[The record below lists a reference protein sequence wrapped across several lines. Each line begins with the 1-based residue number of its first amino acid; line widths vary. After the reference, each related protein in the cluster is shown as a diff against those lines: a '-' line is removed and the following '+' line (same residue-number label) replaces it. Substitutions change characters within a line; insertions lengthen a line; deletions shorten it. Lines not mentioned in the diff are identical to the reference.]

1 MVPFYGLCNG
11 RVFMKLLRAATVTV
25 SDLGRTKRLYG
36 EYFDYA
42 VVEQGQVDESLAR
55 SWQAPKSAGQPF
67 VVMQPSSG
75 ADIFLR
81 FIEQAP
87 VAGFKALRSYGWNAI
102 EICVQD
108 VMAVNARMLNSPF
121 EIIGPPNKIPGL
133 DAIHPMQVKGP
144 DQEIV
149 YLTQIN
155 DDLPEYN
162 LPRAG
167 SLIDKLFILVIG
179 SSDMSRAAAWM
190 QARCGLAFGR
200 EMEIPYTMIAK
211 AYETPLDELH
221 QICTL
226 THDKDVFLEL
236 DQYPDAAVQRPHH
249 EGMLVPGCAIGTLFH
264 PEFDRLPGP
273 WVTAP
278 TPRDGI
284 LYKGKRVGVLKDP
297 DGTLI
302 EMVEG

>member
-1 MVPFYGLCNG
+1 
-11 RVFMKLLRAATVTV
+11 MKLLRAATVTV
-25 SDLGRTKRLYG
+25 SDLDRTIGLYSD
-36 EYFDYA
+36 YFDYA
-42 VVEQGQVDESLAR
+42 VVERGTVDEALAA
-55 SWQAPKSAGQPF
+55 SWQALNTAGCAY

-75 ADIFLR
+75 ADIYVR
-81 FIEQAP
+81 FIEQPP
-87 VAGFKALRSYGWNAI
+87 VNGFKALRSYGWNAI

-108 VMAVNARMLNSPF
+108 VMAVNARMLDSPF

-144 DQEIV
+144 DEEIV

-162 LPRAG
+162 LPRAA

-179 SSDMSRAAAWM
+179 CSDMDRSAAWM
-190 QARCGLAFGR
+190 QTACGLGFGR

-211 AYETPLDELH
+211 AYGTPLDELH
-221 QICTL
+221 RICTL
-226 THDKDVFLEL
+226 IHDRDVFLEL
-236 DQYPDAAVQRPHH
+236 DQYPDEAVRRQRH

-264 PEFDRLPGP
+264 PDFDTLPGP
-273 WVTAP
+273 WLTEP
-278 TPRDGI
+278 TVRDGEI
-284 LYKGKRVGVLKDP
+284 YKGRRVGVLKDP
-297 DGTLI
+297 DGTLV

>member
-1 MVPFYGLCNG
+1 
-11 RVFMKLLRAATVTV
+11 MKLLRAATVTV
-25 SDLGRTKRLYG
+25 SDIDRSIDLYTRF
-36 EYFDYA
+36 FDYSA
-42 VVEQGQVDESLAR
+42 VERGEISDALAA
-55 SWQAPKSAGQPF
+55 SWQAPNTAGKPY

-75 ADIFLR
+75 ADIYLR

-87 VAGFKALRSYGWNAI
+87 VDGFKALRSFGWNAI

-108 VMAVNARMLNSPF
+108 VMAVNARMLESPF

-144 DQEIV
+144 DEEIV

-167 SLIDKLFILVIG
+167 SLIDKLFILVMG
-179 SSDMSRAAAWM
+179 NSDLDRAAAWM
-190 QARCGLAFGR
+190 QEHCGLAFGR

-211 AYETPLDELH
+211 AYGTPLDELH
-221 QICTL
+221 RICTL
-226 THDKDVFLEL
+226 IHEQDVFLEL
-236 DQYPDAAVQRPHH
+236 DQYPDEAIPRPRHD
-249 EGMLVPGCAIGTLFH
+249 GMLVPGCAIGTLFH
-264 PEFDRLPGP
+264 PGFDALPGP
-273 WVTAP
+273 WLTEP
-278 TPRDGI
+278 TVRAGEI
-284 LYKGKRVGVLKDP
+284 YKGKRVGVLQDP

>member
-1 MVPFYGLCNG
+1 
-11 RVFMKLLRAATVTV
+11 MKLLRAATVTV
-25 SDLGRTKRLYG
+25 SDLDRTVGLYT

-42 VVEQGQVDESLAR
+42 VVEQGNIEAPLAA
-55 SWQAPKSAGQPF
+55 SWHTPGTTGCRY

-75 ADIFLR
+75 AEVYVR
-81 FIEQAP
+81 FIEQPA
-87 VAGFKALRSYGWNAI
+87 VDGFKALRSYGWNAI

-133 DAIHPMQVKGP
+133 DAIHPMQVRGP
-144 DQEIV
+144 DEEIV

-179 SSDMSRAAAWM
+179 CSDMDRSAAWM
-190 QARCGLAFGR
+190 QSACGLGFGR

-211 AYETPLDELH
+211 AYGTPLDELH
-221 QICTL
+221 RICTL
-226 THDKDVFLEL
+226 IHDKDVFLEL
-236 DQYPDAAVQRPHH
+236 DQYPDEAVTRPRHDD
-249 EGMLVPGCAIGTLFH
+249 MLVPGCAIGTLYH
-264 PEFDRLPGP
+264 PDFDSLPGP
-273 WVTAP
+273 WLTPP
-278 TPRDGI
+278 TVRDGAI
-284 LYKGKRVGVLKDP
+284 YKGRRVGVLQDP
-297 DGTLI
+297 DGTLV

>member
-1 MVPFYGLCNG
+1 
-11 RVFMKLLRAATVTV
+11 MKLLRAATVTV
-25 SDLGRTKRLYG
+25 SDLDRSVDLYSRF
-36 EYFDYA
+36 FDYS
-42 VVEQGQVDESLAR
+42 VVEHGEIRDALAESWKTPNSSGCAY
-55 SWQAPKSAGQPF
+55 A
-67 VVMQPSSG
+67 VMQPSSG

-81 FIEQAP
+81 FIEQPP
-87 VAGFKALRSYGWNAI
+87 VEGFQALRSYGWNAI

-108 VMAVNARMLNSPF
+108 VMAVNARMQESPF

-144 DQEIV
+144 DEEIV

-167 SLIDKLFILVIG
+167 SLIDKLFILVMG
-179 SSDMSRAAAWM
+179 NSNMDRAATWM
-190 QARCGLAFGR
+190 QEKCGLGFGR

-211 AYETPLDELH
+211 AYGTPLDELH
-221 QICTL
+221 RICTL
-226 THDKDVFLEL
+226 IHGKDVFLEL
-236 DQYPDAAVQRPHH
+236 DQYPDAAIQRPRQD
-249 EGMLVPGCAIGTLFH
+249 GMLVPGCAIGTLFH
-264 PEFDRLPGP
+264 PEFDSLPGP
-273 WVTAP
+273 WLTAP
-278 TPRDGI
+278 SVRDGVI
-284 LYKGKRVGVLKDP
+284 YKGKRVGVLQDP

>member
-1 MVPFYGLCNG
+1 
-11 RVFMKLLRAATVTV
+11 MKLLRAATVTV
-25 SDLGRTKRLYG
+25 SDLKRTTDLYSQ
-36 EYFDYA
+36 YFDYS
-42 VVEQGQVDESLAR
+42 VVEQGQISDALAA
-55 SWQAPKSAGQPF
+55 SWHTPKSTGLPYA
-67 VVMQPSSG
+67 VMQPSSG
-75 ADIFLR
+75 ADVFLR
-81 FIEQAP
+81 FVEQPP
-87 VAGFKALRSYGWNAI
+87 VEGYKALRSYGWNAI

-108 VMAVNARMLNSPF
+108 VMAVNARMLNSPL

-179 SSDMSRAAAWM
+179 NSDMDRAAAWM
-190 QARCGLAFGR
+190 QEKCGLGFGR

-211 AYETPLDELH
+211 AYGTPLDELH
-221 QICTL
+221 KICTL
-226 THDKDVFLEL
+226 IHDKDVFLEL
-236 DQYPDAAVQRPHH
+236 DQYPDAAIQRPHH
-249 EGMLVPGCAIGTLFH
+249 DGMLVPGCALGTLYH
-264 PEFDRLPGP
+264 PDFDALPGP
-273 WVTAP
+273 WLTEP
-278 TPRDGI
+278 TQRDGAI
-284 LYKGKRVGVLKDP
+284 YQGKRVGVLRDP

>member
-1 MVPFYGLCNG
+1 
-11 RVFMKLLRAATVTV
+11 MKLLRAATVTV
-25 SDLGRTKRLYG
+25 SDLTRTKGLYSQ
-36 EYFDYA
+36 YFDYA
-42 VVEQGQVDESLAR
+42 VVEEGSISAALAA
-55 SWQAPKSAGQPF
+55 SWQTPKSAGLPY

-75 ADIFLR
+75 AEIYLR
-81 FIEQAP
+81 FIEQPP
-87 VAGFKALRSYGWNAI
+87 VEGFKALRSYGWNAI

-108 VMAVNARMLNSPF
+108 VMAVNARMLESPF

-144 DQEIV
+144 DEEIV

-167 SLIDKLFILVIG
+167 SLIDKLFILVMG
-179 SSDMSRAAAWM
+179 NSDMDRAAAWM
-190 QARCGLAFGR
+190 QDKCGLSFGR

-211 AYETPLDELH
+211 AYGTPLDELH
-221 QICTL
+221 RICTL
-226 THDKDVFLEL
+226 IHDKDVFLEL
-236 DQYPDAAVQRPHH
+236 DQYPDEAVVRPRHD
-249 EGMLVPGCAIGTLFH
+249 GMLVPGCAIGTLFH
-264 PEFDRLPGP
+264 PDFDRLPGP
-273 WVTAP
+273 WLTQP
-278 TPRDGI
+278 TVRDGEI
-284 LYKGKRVGVLKDP
+284 YKGKRVGVLQDP

>member
-1 MVPFYGLCNG
+1 
-11 RVFMKLLRAATVTV
+11 MKLLRAATVTV
-25 SDLGRTKRLYG
+25 SDLNRTKSLYS

-42 VVEQGQVDESLAR
+42 VVEDGVISTELAE
-55 SWQAPKSAGQPF
+55 SWQVPNSAGCAYA
-67 VVMQPSSG
+67 VMQPSSG
-75 ADIFLR
+75 AEIYLR
-81 FIEQAP
+81 FVEQPP
-87 VAGFKALRSYGWNAI
+87 VEGFKALRSYGWNAI

-144 DQEIV
+144 DEEIV

-179 SSDMSRAAAWM
+179 NSDMDRAAAWM
-190 QARCGLAFGR
+190 QDKCGLSFGR

-211 AYETPLDELH
+211 AYGTPLDELH
-221 QICTL
+221 RICTL
-226 THDKDVFLEL
+226 IHDKDVFLEL
-236 DQYPDAAVQRPHH
+236 DQYPDAAITRPRRD
-249 EGMLVPGCAIGTLFH
+249 GMLVPGCAIGTLYH
-264 PEFDRLPGP
+264 PDFDSLPGP
-273 WVTAP
+273 WLTAP
-278 TPRDGI
+278 TVRDGVI
-284 LYKGKRVGVLKDP
+284 YKGKRVGVLQDP

>member
-1 MVPFYGLCNG
+1 
-11 RVFMKLLRAATVTV
+11 MKLLRAATLTV
-25 SDLGRTKRLYG
+25 SDLQRSTDLYAK
-36 EYFDYA
+36 YFDYS
-42 VVEQGQVDESLAR
+42 VVEQGEISESLAT
-55 SWQAPKSAGQPF
+55 SWATPNSAGQPY

-81 FIEQAP
+81 FIEQPA
-87 VAGFKALRSYGWNAI
+87 VEGFKALRSYGWNAI

-108 VMAVNARMLNSPF
+108 VMAANARMEDSPF

-144 DQEIV
+144 DEEIV

-162 LPRAG
+162 LPRAS
-167 SLIDKLFILVIG
+167 SLIDKLFILVMG
-179 SSDMSRAAAWM
+179 NSDMDRAAKWM
-190 QARCGLAFGR
+190 QEKCGLSFGR

-211 AYETPLDELH
+211 AYGTPLDELH
-221 QICTL
+221 RICTL

-236 DQYPDAAVQRPHH
+236 DQYPDEAVQRPRHD
-249 EGMLVPGCAIGTLFH
+249 GMLVPGCAIGTLYH
-264 PEFDRLPGP
+264 PDFDSLPGP
-273 WVTAP
+273 WLTAP
-278 TPRDGI
+278 SKREGVI
-284 LYKGKRVGVLKDP
+284 YKNKRVGVLQDP

>member
-1 MVPFYGLCNG
+1 
-11 RVFMKLLRAATVTV
+11 MKLLRAATVTV
-25 SDLGRTKRLYG
+25 SDLNRTKSLYS

-42 VVEQGQVDESLAR
+42 VVEDGVISTELAE
-55 SWQAPKSAGQPF
+55 SWQVPNSAGCAYA
-67 VVMQPSSG
+67 VMQPSSG
-75 ADIFLR
+75 AEIYLR
-81 FIEQAP
+81 FVEQPP
-87 VAGFKALRSYGWNAI
+87 VEGFKALRSYGWNAI

-108 VMAVNARMLNSPF
+108 VMAVNARMLKSPF

-144 DQEIV
+144 DEEIV

-179 SSDMSRAAAWM
+179 NSDMDRAAAWM
-190 QARCGLAFGR
+190 QDKCGLSFGR

-211 AYETPLDELH
+211 AYGTPLDELH
-221 QICTL
+221 RICTL
-226 THDKDVFLEL
+226 IHDKDVFLEL
-236 DQYPDAAVQRPHH
+236 DQYPDAAITRPRH
-249 EGMLVPGCAIGTLFH
+249 EGMLVPGCAIGTLYH
-264 PEFDRLPGP
+264 PDFDSLPGP
-273 WVTAP
+273 WLTAP
-278 TPRDGI
+278 TVRDGVI
-284 LYKGKRVGVLKDP
+284 YKGKRVGVLQDP

>member
-1 MVPFYGLCNG
+1 
-11 RVFMKLLRAATVTV
+11 MKLLRAATVTV
-25 SDLGRTKRLYG
+25 SDLDRSVDLYSRF
-36 EYFDYA
+36 FDYS
-42 VVEQGQVDESLAR
+42 VVEHGEISHALAESWKTPNSSGCAY
-55 SWQAPKSAGQPF
+55 A
-67 VVMQPSSG
+67 VMRPSSG

-81 FIEQAP
+81 FIEQPP
-87 VAGFKALRSYGWNAI
+87 VEGFKALRSYGWNAI

-108 VMAVNARMLNSPF
+108 VMAVNARMLESPF

-144 DQEIV
+144 DEEIV

-167 SLIDKLFILVIG
+167 SLIDKLFILVMG
-179 SSDMSRAAAWM
+179 TSNMDRAATWM
-190 QARCGLAFGR
+190 QEKCGLDFGR

-211 AYETPLDELH
+211 AYGTPLDELH
-221 QICTL
+221 RICTL
-226 THDKDVFLEL
+226 IHGKDVFLEL
-236 DQYPDAAVQRPHH
+236 DQYPEAAIQRPRQD
-249 EGMLVPGCAIGTLFH
+249 GMLVPGCAIGTLFH
-264 PEFDRLPGP
+264 PEFDSLPGP
-273 WVTAP
+273 WLTAP
-278 TPRDGI
+278 SVRDGVI
-284 LYKGKRVGVLKDP
+284 YKGKRVGVLQDP

>member
-1 MVPFYGLCNG
+1 
-11 RVFMKLLRAATVTV
+11 MKLLRAATVTV
-25 SDLGRTKRLYG
+25 SDLNRSMDLYSR
-36 EYFDYA
+36 YFDYNA
-42 VVEQGQVDESLAR
+42 VEQGEISEDLAQ
-55 SWQAPKSAGQPF
+55 SWQTPKSAGCSYA
-67 VVMQPSSG
+67 VMQPSSG

-81 FIEQAP
+81 FIEQPP
-87 VAGFKALRSYGWNAI
+87 VEGFKALRSYGWNAI

-108 VMAVNARMLNSPF
+108 VMAVNARMLDSPF

-144 DQEIV
+144 DEEIV

-167 SLIDKLFILVIG
+167 SLIDKLFILVMG
-179 SSDMSRAAAWM
+179 NSDMDRAATWM
-190 QARCGLAFGR
+190 QDKCGLSFGR

-211 AYETPLDELH
+211 AYGTPLDELH
-221 QICTL
+221 RICTL
-226 THDKDVFLEL
+226 IHGQDVFLEL
-236 DQYPDAAVQRPHH
+236 DQYPNEAIQRPRHD
-249 EGMLVPGCAIGTLFH
+249 GMLVPGCAIGTMFH
-264 PEFDRLPGP
+264 PDFDSLPGP
-273 WVTAP
+273 WLTEP
-278 TPRDGI
+278 TVRAGAI
-284 LYKGKRVGVLKDP
+284 YKGRRVGVLQDP

>member
-1 MVPFYGLCNG
+1 
-11 RVFMKLLRAATVTV
+11 MKLLRAATVTV
-25 SDLGRTKRLYG
+25 SDLKRTRDLYSR
-36 EYFDYA
+36 YFDYS
-42 VVEQGQVDESLAR
+42 VVEQGTISAVLAD
-55 SWQAPKSAGQPF
+55 SWQTPESAGCPY

-75 ADIFLR
+75 AEIYLR
-81 FIEQAP
+81 FIEQPA
-87 VAGFKALRSYGWNAI
+87 VEGFKALRSYGWNAI

-108 VMAVNARMLNSPF
+108 VMAVNARMLDSPF

-144 DQEIV
+144 DEEIV

-167 SLIDKLFILVIG
+167 SLIDKLFILVMG
-179 SSDMSRAAAWM
+179 CSDMDRSSAWM
-190 QARCGLAFGR
+190 QQACGLAFGR

-211 AYETPLDELH
+211 AYGTPLDELH
-221 QICTL
+221 KICTL
-226 THDKDVFLEL
+226 IHDKDVFLEL
-236 DQYPDAAVQRPHH
+236 DQYPDAAITRPGHD
-249 EGMLVPGCAIGTLFH
+249 GMLVPGCAIGTLYH
-264 PEFDRLPGP
+264 PDFDALPGP
-273 WVTAP
+273 WLTPP
-278 TPRDGI
+278 TVRDGEI
-284 LYKGKRVGVLKDP
+284 YKGKRVGVLKDP

>member
-1 MVPFYGLCNG
+1 
-11 RVFMKLLRAATVTV
+11 MKLLRAATVTV
-25 SDLGRTKRLYG
+25 SDLSRTTGLYTD
-36 EYFDYA
+36 YFDYA
-42 VVEQGQVDESLAR
+42 LVEQGEISGALAA
-55 SWQAPKSAGQPF
+55 SWGTPNSTGCPYA
-67 VVMQPSSG
+67 VMQPSSG

-81 FIEQAP
+81 FVEQKP
-87 VAGFKALRSYGWNAI
+87 VEGFKALRSYGWNAI

-144 DQEIV
+144 DEEIV

-167 SLIDKLFILVIG
+167 SLIDKLFILVMG
-179 SSDMSRAAAWM
+179 SSDMDRATTWM
-190 QARCGLAFGR
+190 QEKCGLAFGR

-211 AYETPLDELH
+211 AYGTPLDELH
-221 QICTL
+221 RICTL
-226 THDKDVFLEL
+226 IHEKDVFLEL
-236 DQYPDAAVQRPHH
+236 DQYPDNAISRPQH

-264 PEFDRLPGP
+264 PDFDSLPGP
-273 WVTAP
+273 WLTAP
-278 TPRDGI
+278 TVRDGAI
-284 LYKGKRVGVLKDP
+284 YKGKRVGVLKDP

>member
-1 MVPFYGLCNG
+1 
-11 RVFMKLLRAATVTV
+11 MKLLRAATVTV
-25 SDLGRTKRLYG
+25 ADLSRTIGLYSD
-36 EYFDYA
+36 YFDYA
-42 VVEQGQVDESLAR
+42 LVEQGVIPEALAA
-55 SWQAPKSAGQPF
+55 SWQTLGSAGCAYAI
-67 VVMQPSSG
+67 MQPSSG

-81 FIEQAP
+81 FVEQPP
-87 VAGFKALRSYGWNAI
+87 VEGFKALRSYGWNAI

-108 VMAVNARMLNSPF
+108 VMAVNARMLDSPF

-167 SLIDKLFILVIG
+167 SLIDKLFILVMG
-179 SSDMSRAAAWM
+179 SSDMDRAATWM
-190 QARCGLAFGR
+190 QAKCGLALGR

-211 AYETPLDELH
+211 AYGTPLDELH
-221 QICTL
+221 RICTL
-226 THDKDVFLEL
+226 IHDKDVFLEL
-236 DQYPDAAVQRPHH
+236 DQYPDNAIARPRHD
-249 EGMLVPGCAIGTLFH
+249 GMLVPGCAIGTLFH
-264 PEFDRLPGP
+264 PDFDRLPGP
-273 WVTAP
+273 WLTAP
-278 TPRDGI
+278 TVRDGAI
-284 LYKGKRVGVLKDP
+284 YKGKRVGVLQDP

>member
-1 MVPFYGLCNG
+1 
-11 RVFMKLLRAATVTV
+11 MKLLRAATVTV
-25 SDLGRTKRLYG
+25 SNLSRTKGLYS

-42 VVEQGQVDESLAR
+42 VVEEGIISAALAK
-55 SWQAPKSAGQPF
+55 SWQTPKSAGQPYA
-67 VVMQPSSG
+67 VMQPSSG
-75 ADIFLR
+75 AEIYLR
-81 FIEQAP
+81 FIEQPP
-87 VAGFKALRSYGWNAI
+87 VEGFKALRSYGWNAI

-108 VMAVNARMLNSPF
+108 VIAANARMLNSPF

-144 DQEIV
+144 DEEIV

-167 SLIDKLFILVIG
+167 SLIDKLFILVMG
-179 SSDMSRAAAWM
+179 NSDMDRAAAWM
-190 QARCGLAFGR
+190 QDKCGLSFGR

-211 AYETPLDELH
+211 AYGTPLDELH
-221 QICTL
+221 RICTL
-226 THDKDVFLEL
+226 IHDKDVFLEL
-236 DQYPDAAVQRPHH
+236 DQYPEEATTRPRHD
-249 EGMLVPGCAIGTLFH
+249 GMLVPGCAIGTLFH
-264 PEFDRLPGP
+264 SDFDHLPGP
-273 WVTAP
+273 WLTEP
-278 TPRDGI
+278 TVRDGEI
-284 LYKGKRVGVLKDP
+284 YKGKRVGVLKDP

>member
-1 MVPFYGLCNG
+1 
-11 RVFMKLLRAATVTV
+11 MKLLRAATVTV
-25 SDLGRTKRLYG
+25 ADLSRTISNY
-36 EYFDYA
+36 ETYCDYT
-42 VVEQGQVDESLAR
+42 VVERGEINTELAES
-55 SWQAPKSAGQPF
+55 WGTPKSAGCPYA
-67 VVMQPSSG
+67 VMQPASG

-81 FIEQAP
+81 FVEQAP
-87 VAGFKALRSYGWNAI
+87 VEGFKALRSYGWNAI

-108 VMAVNARMLNSPF
+108 VMAVNERMLDSPF

-144 DQEIV
+144 DEEIV

-167 SLIDKLFILVIG
+167 SLIDKLFILVMG
-179 SSDMSRAAAWM
+179 SSDMDASAKWM
-190 QARCGLAFGR
+190 QEKCGLAFGR

-211 AYETPLDELH
+211 AYGTPLDELH
-221 QICTL
+221 RICTL
-226 THDKDVFLEL
+226 IHDKDVFLEL
-236 DQYPDAAVQRPHH
+236 DQYPDAATPRPHH
-249 EGMLVPGCAIGTLFH
+249 EDMLVPGCAIGTLWH
-264 PEFDRLPGP
+264 PDFDSLPGP
-273 WVTAP
+273 WLTAP
-278 TPRDGI
+278 TVRDGAI
-284 LYKGKRVGVLKDP
+284 YKGKRVGVLKDL

>member
-1 MVPFYGLCNG
+1 
-11 RVFMKLLRAATVTV
+11 MKLLRAATVTV
-25 SDLGRTKRLYG
+25 SDLDRTIGLYSD
-36 EYFDYA
+36 YFDYA
-42 VVEQGQVDESLAR
+42 VVERGTVDEALAA
-55 SWQAPKSAGQPF
+55 SWQTPNTAGCAY

-75 ADIFLR
+75 ADIYVR
-81 FIEQAP
+81 FIEQPP
-87 VAGFKALRSYGWNAI
+87 VNGFKALRSYGWNAI

-108 VMAVNARMLNSPF
+108 VMAVNARMLDSPF

-144 DQEIV
+144 DEEIV

-162 LPRAG
+162 LPRAA

-179 SSDMSRAAAWM
+179 CSDMDRSAAWM
-190 QARCGLAFGR
+190 QTACGLGFGR

-211 AYETPLDELH
+211 AYGTPLDELH
-221 QICTL
+221 RICTL
-226 THDKDVFLEL
+226 IHDRDVFLEL
-236 DQYPDAAVQRPHH
+236 DQYPDEAVRRQRH

-264 PEFDRLPGP
+264 PDFDTLPGP
-273 WVTAP
+273 WLTEP
-278 TPRDGI
+278 TVRDGEI
-284 LYKGKRVGVLKDP
+284 YKGRRVGVLKDP
-297 DGTLI
+297 DGTLV

>member
-1 MVPFYGLCNG
+1 
-11 RVFMKLLRAATVTV
+11 MKLLRAATVTV
-25 SDLGRTKRLYG
+25 SDLARSLDLYARF
-36 EYFDYA
+36 FDYS
-42 VVEQGQVDESLAR
+42 VVEQGEVSAALAT
-55 SWQAPKSAGQPF
+55 SWQAPKTEGCPYA
-67 VVMQPSSG
+67 VMQPASG

-81 FIEQAP
+81 FVEQPA

-108 VMAVNARMLNSPF
+108 VMAVNARMEDSPF

-144 DQEIV
+144 DEEIV

-167 SLIDKLFILVIG
+167 SLIDKLFILVMG
-179 SSDMSRAAAWM
+179 SSDMDRAVAWM
-190 QARCGLAFGR
+190 QEKCGLAFGR

-211 AYETPLDELH
+211 AYGTPLDELH
-221 QICTL
+221 RICTL
-226 THDKDVFLEL
+226 IHDQDVFLEL
-236 DQYPDAAVQRPHH
+236 DQYPDAAIPRARHD
-249 EGMLVPGCAIGTLFH
+249 GMLVPGCAIGTLYH
-264 PEFDRLPGP
+264 PDFDSLPGP
-273 WVTAP
+273 WLTEPAV
-278 TPRDGI
+278 RDGVI
-284 LYKGKRVGVLKDP
+284 YKNQRVGVLQDP

>member
-1 MVPFYGLCNG
+1 
-11 RVFMKLLRAATVTV
+11 MKLLRAATVTV
-25 SDLGRTKRLYG
+25 SDLNRTKGLYSA
-36 EYFDYA
+36 YFDYA
-42 VVEQGQVDESLAR
+42 VVEEGLIDTALAE
-55 SWQAPKSAGQPF
+55 SWQTPNTAGRPY
-67 VVMQPSSG
+67 VVMQPRSG
-75 ADIFLR
+75 AEIYLR
-81 FIEQAP
+81 FVEQPP
-87 VAGFKALRSYGWNAI
+87 VDGFKALRSYGWNAI

-108 VMAVNARMLNSPF
+108 VMAVNARMLDSPF

-144 DQEIV
+144 DDEIV

-179 SSDMSRAAAWM
+179 NSDMDRAATWM
-190 QARCGLAFGR
+190 QDKCGLAFGR

-211 AYETPLDELH
+211 AYGTPLDELH
-221 QICTL
+221 RICTL
-226 THDKDVFLEL
+226 IHDKDVFLEL
-236 DQYPDAAVQRPHH
+236 DQYPDEAVQRPRHD
-249 EGMLVPGCAIGTLFH
+249 GMLVPGCALGTLYH
-264 PEFDRLPGP
+264 PDFDALPGP
-273 WVTAP
+273 WL
-278 TPRDGI
+278 TPPVARDGEI
-284 LYKGKRVGVLKDP
+284 YKGKRVGVLQDP

>member
-1 MVPFYGLCNG
+1 
-11 RVFMKLLRAATVTV
+11 MKLLRAATVTV
-25 SDLGRTKRLYG
+25 SDLARTTQLYR

-42 VVEQGQVDESLAR
+42 VVEQGEISKALAT
-55 SWQAPKSAGQPF
+55 SWQTPNTAGCAYA
-67 VVMQPSSG
+67 VMQPSSG

-81 FIEQAP
+81 FVEQSP
-87 VAGFKALRSYGWNAI
+87 VDGFKALRSYGWNAI

-144 DQEIV
+144 DEEIV

-167 SLIDKLFILVIG
+167 SLIDKLFILVMG
-179 SSDMSRAAAWM
+179 CSDMDRAAAWM
-190 QARCGLAFGR
+190 QTHCGLAFGR

-211 AYETPLDELH
+211 AYGTPLDELH
-221 QICTL
+221 RICTL
-226 THDKDVFLEL
+226 IHDQDVFLEV
-236 DQYPDAAVQRPHH
+236 DQYPDEAIERPRHD
-249 EGMLVPGCAIGTLFH
+249 GMLVPGCAIGTLFH
-264 PEFDRLPGP
+264 PDFDSLPGP
-273 WVTAP
+273 WLTAP
-278 TPRDGI
+278 TVRDGAI
-284 LYKGKRVGVLKDP
+284 YKGKRVGVLQDP